1 MSSVPPSPRTSVR
14 RESHRG
20 AYDRATIDAILDAT
34 PMCHLAFVHDGQP
47 FAVPTLHARVGDT
60 VYVHGSAASRALRTL
75 GGGNGDGGLPGCVTV
90 SLLDGLVLARSVFE
104 HSVNYR
110 SVMLLGTLVAI
121 PSESDKR
128 AALEAFTE
136 ALLPGRWAE
145 ARQPTRQELAATTV
159 LALPIKEA
167 SAKVR
172 AGGPSD
178 GDGPDA
184 DLPVWAG
191 VVPLRRSWGEP
202 EPDPLIP
209 PDVLVPP
216 SVRRLLR
223 AQSSRSNSAA
233 AR

>member
-1 MSSVPPSPRTSVR
+1 MTSVPPSPRTRVR

-47 FAVPTLHARVGDT
+47 YAVPTLHARVGDT

-75 GGGNGDGGLPGCVTV
+75 GGRGEGGLPGCVTV

-121 PSESDKR
+121 AGEADKR
-128 AALEAFTE
+128 AALRAFTE
-136 ALLPGRWAE
+136 TLLPGRWAE
-145 ARQPTRQELAATTV
+145 ARQPTGQELAATTV
-159 LALPIKEA
+159 LALPITEA

-172 AGGPSD
+172 TGGPGD
-178 GDGPDA
+178 GDSPDA
-184 DLPVWAG
+184 DLPIWAG
-191 VVPLRRSWGEP
+191 VVPLSSSWGEP
-202 EPDPLIP
+202 EPDPLLA
-209 PDVLVPP
+209 PDVALPP
-216 SVRRLLR
+216 SVHRLCN
-223 AQSSRSNSAA
+223 SKPSGGTGFRS
-233 AR
+233 